1 MGVLFVTL
9 AICMTLGYKQSV
21 LKAQGIEYACQLQE
35 LKKQKKQ
42 LKKDKEDLKEFKKY
56 VKTDEYVE
64 EIARDKLG
72 LVYKDE
78 IILNRKTVNRRDQ
91 FVYGLFFFLFW
102 CRTILKSLQQL

>member
-21 LKAQGIEYACQLQE
+21 LKAQGKEYACQLQE

-42 LKKDKEDLKEFKKY
+42 LKKDKEDLKMRSY
-56 VKTDEYVE
+56 
-64 EIARDKLG
+64 
-72 LVYKDE
+72 
-78 IILNRKTVNRRDQ
+78 LNRKTVNRRDQ